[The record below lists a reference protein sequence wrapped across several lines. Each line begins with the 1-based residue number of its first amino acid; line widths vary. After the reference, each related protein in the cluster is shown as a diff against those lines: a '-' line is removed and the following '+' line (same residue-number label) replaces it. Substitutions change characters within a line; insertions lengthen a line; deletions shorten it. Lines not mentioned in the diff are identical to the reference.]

1 MEIQENISKFSFS
14 GTERTLF
21 HFTEF
26 EIYITSEIW
35 VEYHNFSL
43 GFLEKFSKKHLSNS
57 YC

>member
-1 MEIQENISKFSFS
+1 MKNQENISKFSFS

-21 HFTEF
+21 HFTVF

-43 GFLEKFSKKHLSNS
+43 SFLEKSSNV
-57 YC
+57 